1 MRSALNLVRGVM
13 LIELVIAMALSTLVL
28 SALVTFY
35 ISIQRHVIE
44 RSQLLILQQ
53 ALATTARRIQNDLIR
68 SGADGFNNATL
79 NPQGSAQT
87 VYVSNNGMLIQYA
100 YWDDRDPSVAKP
112 IENVVWQFDADNQKL
127 KICRSV
133 SSLASGAKDI
143 SFSDVS
149 GCTSVFEPNLV
160 AISRF
165 ELISGEV
172 GSSSRSNQYLKLA
185 MEGHLRAK
193 PSVTASIYRDFMV
206 RNGQ

>member
-1 MRSALNLVRGVM
+1 MRSAPNLVRGVM

-35 ISIQRHVIE
+35 MSIQRHVIE
-44 RSQLLILQQ
+44 RSQLLVLQQ
-53 ALATTARRIQNDLIR
+53 ALSTTARRVQNDLIR
-68 SGADGFNNATL
+68 SGAAGFNNATL
-79 NPQGSAQT
+79 NPQGSTQT
-87 VYVSNNGMLIQYA
+87 VYISNNGMSVQYA
-100 YWDDRDPSVAKP
+100 YWDDRDPNVTKP

-133 SSLASGAKDI
+133 SSLASGARDI
-143 SFSDVS
+143 SFSFVS

-165 ELISGEV
+165 ELISDEV
-172 GSSSRSNQYLKLA
+172 GSSSSTNQYLKLE

-193 PSVTASIYRDFMV
+193 PSVTASFYRDFMV

>member
-1 MRSALNLVRGVM
+1 MRSAHNLVRGVM

-35 ISIQRHVIE
+35 MSIQRHVIE

-53 ALATTARRIQNDLIR
+53 ALSTTARRIQNDLIR
-68 SGADGFNNATL
+68 SGANGINNATL
-79 NPQGSAQT
+79 NPQGSTQT
-87 VYVSNNGMLIQYA
+87 VYVSNNGMSVQYA
-100 YWDDRDPSVAKP
+100 YWDDRDSSVTKP

-133 SSLASGAKDI
+133 SSLASGARDI
-143 SFSDVS
+143 SFSSIS

-165 ELISGEV
+165 ELISGDV
-172 GSSSRSNQYLKLA
+172 GSSSSTNQYLKLE

-193 PSVTASIYRDFMV
+193 PSVIASIYRDFMV